1 MLQTI
6 DPGEKEKQQIER
18 VAQRGS
24 LSMLLF
30 LFKIDSSER
39 KDETMLLESDH
50 FLLELTKLFQQQ
62 RLKNVGSL
70 SLTMKR
76 FDGRAKPTAKL
87 TKKQRLEQKKT
98 GATSTSPPSTPTTAH
113 ETIEYKCLVRANYGS
128 KKLSTVVSAKDI
140 NRFQLVYA
148 NLLKANMD
156 TLKKK
161 AKENKSAGQASAHA
175 AAAAAASQVPSSPT
189 ATAAASTSASNPP
202 KKSAASTTSQASS
215 SSPKLASPSVA
226 NPTKK
231 ASTTPSK
238 KK

>member
-1 MLQTI
+1 
-6 DPGEKEKQQIER
+6 
-18 VAQRGS
+18 
-24 LSMLLF
+24 
-30 LFKIDSSER
+30 
-39 KDETMLLESDH
+39 MLLESDH
-50 FLLELTKLFQQQ
+50 FLVELTKLFQQQ
-62 RLKNVGSL
+62 RLKNGGSL

-76 FDGRAKPTAKL
+76 FDGRTKPTAKL
-87 TKKQRLEQKKT
+87 TKKQRLEQKKA
-98 GATSTSPPSTPTTAH
+98 GATSTSPSSTPATAH

-140 NRFQLVYA
+140 NRFQLAYA

-175 AAAAAASQVPSSPT
+175 AATAASQVPSSPT
-189 ATAAASTSASNPP
+189 TTTTTAASASASNPP
-202 KKSAASTTSQASS
+202 KKNTASTTSQASS

-226 NPTKK
+226 HPTKK